1 MVNPDFS
8 NFPVLQTSRV
18 MLRKLEMDDA
28 PEVFKLRSDPA
39 LMKYI
44 PRSLAV
50 NIDDAIDHIEM
61 IQGMVTKN
69 EGINWVICEKA
80 DVSTF
85 LGIIGIYRMDIK
97 NWRAEVGYMLHSQHH
112 GNGYISE
119 SLNKVLSYTFH
130 QLQFHSIQALIDP
143 DNVASENVL
152 IKCGFTKEA
161 HLREHEYFEGIFLDT
176 VIYSI
181 LRSDYDDQHH

>member
-28 PEVFKLRSDPA
+28 PEVFKLRSDPT

-61 IQGMVTKN
+61 IQGMVTK
-69 EGINWVICEKA
+69 
-80 DVSTF
+80 
-85 LGIIGIYRMDIK
+85 
-97 NWRAEVGYMLHSQHH
+97 
-112 GNGYISE
+112 
-119 SLNKVLSYTFH
+119 
-130 QLQFHSIQALIDP
+130 
-143 DNVASENVL
+143 
-152 IKCGFTKEA
+152 
-161 HLREHEYFEGIFLDT
+161 
-176 VIYSI
+176 
-181 LRSDYDDQHH
+181 